1 MHTECLGTTVIAWK
15 KNQLLIQR
23 PIINKYN
30 NINSNAVEHVRQKQC
45 ALPKVEGGRV
55 RVSRVTN

>member
-23 PIINKYN
+23 PIINTYN
-30 NINSNAVEHVRQKQC
+30 NINSNAVKHIREEQC
-45 ALPKVEGGRV
+45 ALPKVEGSHV
-55 RVSRVTN
+55 CVSRVGN

>member
-1 MHTECLGTTVIAWK
+1 MHTECLRTTVIAWK

-30 NINSNAVEHVRQKQC
+30 NIHSNAVKHIRQKQC
-45 ALPKVEGGRV
+45 AVLKAEGGLMC
-55 RVSRVTN
+55 VSRMSN